1 MTSRR
6 AIPVLVAAF
15 AMLAGGSRFAAA
27 QEVVV
32 RRGMPAVVEPV
43 IGVGIDGVLVGQ
55 RADGEGRRVP
65 WDMVASVRGRFASD
79 AAAHAAAAEAS
90 WRART
95 RLERGDLSG
104 AEPMF
109 ESLED
114 RYAGRRGGM
123 AQLVAGGLL
132 LCRVARGAN
141 TLAVDPFLSYLEAC
155 EGDPLPRV
163 IVRGGDATD
172 PTDLTPI
179 DDVTRL
185 NPSLPPIWLATP
197 AVQTWLRV
205 QPRERTGRAAAL
217 AAIYRVSMQTEVGAA
232 TLPPEPAS
240 ADDAVRLAYD
250 MVAARAGDA
259 PARSR
264 ARERLRTRLASEPAP
279 APWLAAWCRCAIG
292 RSLRREPDDE
302 SRMLAVAELLA
313 IPATLEHAAPYVTGV
328 AMAEAALAMAES
340 GDLRG
345 AHAVR
350 DRLADRFPGHPA
362 LDFEPLR
369 RLPAAPAIPAAPV
382 KGAKP

>member
-6 AIPVLVAAF
+6 AIHVVFAAF
-15 AMLAGGSRFAAA
+15 AVAGVQWRFAAA

-43 IGVGIDGVLVGQ
+43 LGVGIDGVLVGPS
-55 RADGEGRRVP
+55 RDAEGRRVP
-65 WDMVASVRGRFASD
+65 WDMVVLVQGRFASD
-79 AAAHAAAAEAS
+79 ASAHAAAAEAA

-95 RLERGDLSG
+95 RLERGDLGG
-104 AEPMF
+104 AEPLF

-114 RYAGRRGGM
+114 RYAGRRGPM

-155 EGDPLPRV
+155 EGDPTPRL
-163 IVRGGDATD
+163 IVRGGDTID
-172 PTDLTPI
+172 PTDLTPA
-179 DDVTRL
+179 DEVTRL

-197 AVQTWLRV
+197 AVQTWLRA

-217 AAIYRVSMQTEVGAA
+217 GAIYRTSMQTELGSS
-232 TLPPEPAS
+232 TLPAEPVA
-240 ADDAVRLAYD
+240 ADDAVRLVYD
-250 MVAARAGDA
+250 IVAARAGDA
-259 PARSR
+259 AARAQ
-264 ARERLRTRLASEPAP
+264 ARERLRTRVAAEPAP

-292 RSLRREPDDE
+292 RSLLREQDDE

-313 IPATLEHAAPYVTGV
+313 IPATMEHACPYVTGV

-345 AHAVR
+345 AHALR
-350 DRLADRFPGHPA
+350 NRLADRFPRHPA

-369 RLPAAPAIPAAPV
+369 RLPALPTLPAATV
-382 KGAKP
+382 KEAKP